1 MSPQVMFRPVLLSA
15 RARIEVI
22 NAETKFP
29 PSLNSLSQLLR
40 RLPKTVDFGTL
51 HTTYFE
57 PKE

>member
-1 MSPQVMFRPVLLSA
+1 MFRPVLLSA